1 MAPDSKAGLATRA
14 IHHDSDLS
22 GPEVAANI
30 STTTTF
36 RHPSPEE
43 IASKPEGYYSDKWDP
58 SEPSRDIY
66 SRYTQPT
73 LTRVER
79 VLSSIIGQP
88 TVVYPSGISAFFAVL
103 LLVRPDVIAITDG
116 YHGCHASLEV
126 YRRLRGEDQ
135 VTVVKLDE
143 SYPSGKKL
151 LCWVETPLNPTG
163 ESRSIAAYVQRARA
177 VGGTVGVDATFAPP
191 PLQDPFKWGADIVM
205 HSGTKY
211 FAGHSDTLCGTVSV
225 RNKADWLKLW
235 HDRTY
240 TGSNIGSLDTWLL
253 LRSLRT
259 LAVRVNRQS
268 ATATALAQWLA
279 SLTRAESGSDLDG
292 PGGVVENVWHT
303 SLQDDRAELLG
314 EGKQMEK
321 GPATFGMLLKK
332 AEYATHL
339 PHSLQFFVPATSLG
353 SVESLIEQRSLS
365 DSGADPRL
373 IRLSIGLEDFED
385 LKCDLIRGFRKVVQ
399 IEQGKVSKL

>member
-1 MAPDSKAGLATRA
+1 MAPDAKAGLATRS
-14 IHHDSDLS
+14 IHHDSYLS

-43 IASKPEGYYSDKWDP
+43 IASKPEGYYSDKWDA

-79 VLSSIIGQP
+79 ALSSIVGQP

-103 LLVRPDVIAITDG
+103 LLVRPDVVAITEG

-126 YRRLRGEDQ
+126 YRRLRGEDH
-135 VTVVKLDE
+135 VSVIKLDDE
-143 SYPSGKKL
+143 YPSGKKL

-163 ESRSIAAYVQRARA
+163 ESRSIAAYAKRARA

-191 PLQDPFKWGADIVM
+191 PLQDPFKWGADVVM

-225 RNKADWLKLW
+225 RNKEDWLKLW

-259 LAVRVNRQS
+259 LSVRVNR
-268 ATATALAQWLA
+268 
-279 SLTRAESGSDLDG
+279 SDLDG
-292 PGGVVENVWHT
+292 PGGVVEKVWHT
-303 SLQDDRAELLG
+303 SLQEDRAELLG

-332 AEYATHL
+332 PEYATHL
-339 PHSLQFFVPATSLG
+339 PHSLKFFVPATSLG
-353 SVESLIEQRSLS
+353 GVESLIEQRSLS
-365 DSGADPRL
+365 DPNADPRL

-385 LKCDLIRGFRKVVQ
+385 LKRDLIQGFRKVVQ